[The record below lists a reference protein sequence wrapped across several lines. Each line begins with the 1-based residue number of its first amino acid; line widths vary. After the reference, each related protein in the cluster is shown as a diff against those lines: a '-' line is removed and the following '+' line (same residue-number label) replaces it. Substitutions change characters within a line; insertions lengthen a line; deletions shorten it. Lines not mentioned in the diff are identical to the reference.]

1 MKQGKK
7 HDENA
12 LIFKD
17 FTKAPIFGVTA
28 HQNEVEGDGWVWKTG
43 VVTPFE
49 KKKGITEPFVL
60 GLTIEHA
67 EIMFALMTFQ
77 PSDYHFSPN
86 PIGEVKFS
94 MKKLCEV
101 AFGHYNKAI
110 YTKVCCLMDDLTKCW
125 GSVYYKESQE
135 THYFRVLKNITII
148 GKPSR
153 RNNDGE
159 ELWLDNV
166 VLHESYQE
174 LLNNLV
180 RQMMI
185 DISMFRQVTLGSLA
199 KAIYMY
205 IPSRA
210 VHRSKHNPFK
220 IKLATLFEQ
229 VGYNTSKSKRKGQR
243 YQVMTRGKKSIIEQ
257 LNGVAVYQGKMFC
270 SLQES
275 ADGADWMLCAWVQKD
290 NLKIEPKS
298 STESFFKKT
307 LGFTDPQWAVL
318 VDKVSQYDWD
328 ERQEK
333 NLSNWMLEGSNLWQ
347 FKLYAVALGYDVF
360 TMIIASESD
369 GEAGIGAMINKFKKS
384 MKVKYAIH

>member
-1 MKQGKK
+1 MKNGKQ
-7 HDENA
+7 HDQNA

-28 HQNEVEGDGWVWKTG
+28 HQNEVECDGWIWKTG
-43 VVTPFE
+43 VINPLEAQEGVTVPVV
-49 KKKGITEPFVL
+49 K

-67 EIMFALMTFQ
+67 ELMLALMTFQ
-77 PSDYHFSPN
+77 PTDYHLQQN
-86 PIGEVKFS
+86 PSGEFRFS

-101 AFGHYNKAI
+101 TYGHYSKPYYRKASH
-110 YTKVCCLMDDLTKCW
+110 LLNDLSKCW
-125 GSVYYKESQE
+125 GSVYYKESKE
-135 THYFRVLKNITII
+135 THFFRVLDKIRII
-148 GKPSR
+148 SRPSR
-153 RNNDGE
+153 RNKDGE

-174 LLNNLV
+174 LLNHLA

-185 DISMFRQVTLGSLA
+185 DISMFRQISLGSLA

-205 IPSRA
+205 MPSRA
-210 VHRSKHNPFK
+210 VHRSKQNPFK

-229 VGYNTSKSKRKGQR
+229 IGYNTSKSKRKGQR
-243 YQVMTRGKKSIIEQ
+243 YQVMTRGKSPIIEQ
-257 LNGVAVYQGKMFC
+257 LNGIAVYQGKMFC

-275 ADGADWMLCAWVQKD
+275 ADGEDWMLCVWVKKD

-328 ERQEK
+328 DRQDK
-333 NLSNWMLEGSNLWQ
+333 YLSNWTLEGSNLWQ
-347 FKLYAVALGYDVF
+347 FKLYAVALSCDVF

-369 GEAGIGAMINKFKKS
+369 GEAGIGAMINKFKKALQ
-384 MKVKYAIH
+384 VRL